1 MKYYE
6 NDWRISFPE
15 ISAISFQGGFFLFFE
30 LRLKSAPGI
39 FHSKQYELC
48 NSVNS
53 EQ

>member
-39 FHSKQYELC
+39 FHSKQ
-48 NSVNS
+48 
-53 EQ
+53 